1 MDALRS
7 LDSTHPRPHGLH
19 IYRPRKDAIPS
30 HREEQLLVAQELLG
44 IISSHDKRT
53 TYHTEWGIV
62 ECSADLQ
69 PASEAAPGDY
79 SNLKVADLR
88 AELTKRGADSKG
100 KKPELVARL
109 EALDKDGATAASD
122 AGADAGAASEGT
134 GMETGLREVATA
146 LSPASSGSDNEN
158 QWARELRL
166 VLQLLPRYP
175 EPELLHVKFGLQSQ
189 EPQVHHVKFPE
200 AMPPTPRVSD
210 AATPMYL
217 A

>member
-1 MDALRS
+1 M
-7 LDSTHPRPHGLH
+7 
-19 IYRPRKDAIPS
+19 
-30 HREEQLLVAQELLG
+30 AQELLG
-44 IISSHDKRT
+44 TISSHDKPT
-53 TYHTEWGIV
+53 TYHTDWGIV

-122 AGADAGAASEGT
+122 AGADAGAGAASEGT
-134 GMETGLREVATA
+134 GMETGLSEVATA
-146 LSPASSGSDNEN
+146 TLPASSGSDNEN

-166 VLQLLPRYP
+166 VLQLLPRYH
-175 EPELLHVKFGLQSQ
+175 EPELLHVQFGLQSQ
-189 EPQVHHVKFPE
+189 EPQVHLRSQEPRE
-200 AMPPTPRVSD
+200 AMSTDSTYTCV
-210 AATPMYL
+210 
-217 A
+217 